1 MNDHLFVYGTL
12 LSGAGHSMHGILARH
27 AEFVGEGFFNG
38 RLYHVGRYPGAVPS
52 GEPHDRVFG
61 EVYRLRE
68 AADLLFKLDEY
79 EGCGPA
85 AVAPAEYVRTTA
97 RIALTNET
105 IVHAWI
111 YVYNKPIHG
120 LERIR
125 SGFFLESRAKLVK
138 ADSGDAP
145 TA

>member
-1 MNDHLFVYGTL
+1 MDDHLFIYGTL
-12 LSGAGHSMHGILARH
+12 LSGAGHSMHSVLARH
-27 AEFVGEGFFNG
+27 AELVGEGFFNA
-38 RLYHVGRYPGAVPS
+38 RLYRVGTYPGAVPS
-52 GEPHDRVFG
+52 REPHDRVFG

-79 EGCGPA
+79 EGCGPEA
-85 AVAPAEYVRTTA
+85 AAPTEYVRSTA
-97 RIALTNET
+97 RIALTNDT

-111 YVYNKPIHG
+111 YVYNRPIHR

-125 SGFFLESRAKLVK
+125 SGFFLESRAKLAK
-138 ADSGDAP
+138 GSPGDV